1 MAGKSAAL
9 LRNRGIEVVVG
20 VLEKECQ
27 RLIRVFR
34 KYITTQRPYV
44 LMKYAMTMDGKIAT
58 RTGASKWITDE
69 DTRMHVQETRNEYC
83 AIMVGVNT
91 VIQDDPLLTCRLK
104 DGRSPVRIICD
115 TRLRTPVE
123 SQIVQTAKDVKTI
136 IATSATDDNK
146 KELYRKK
153 SCIVLDV
160 PQKDDHI
167 DLAQLM
173 QILGEQK
180 IDSILL
186 EGGGTLNWSAL
197 ESGIVD
203 AVQTYIAPKIFG
215 GTAASPVNGLGVA
228 SPDEA
233 YHLENSVI
241 LKIGNDFLIESEVKH
256 SCLQEL

>member
-1 MAGKSAAL
+1 M
-9 LRNRGIEVVVG
+9 
-20 VLEKECQ
+20 
-27 RLIRVFR
+27 
-34 KYITTQRPYV
+34 
-44 LMKYAMTMDGKIAT
+44 
-58 RTGASKWITDE
+58 
-69 DTRMHVQETRNEYC
+69 
-83 AIMVGVNT
+83 
-91 VIQDDPLLTCRLK
+91 
-104 DGRSPVRIICD
+104 
-115 TRLRTPVE
+115 
-123 SQIVQTAKDVKTI
+123 
-136 IATSATDDNK
+136 
-146 KELYRKK
+146 
-153 SCIVLDV
+153 

>member
-1 MAGKSAAL
+1 
-9 LRNRGIEVVVG
+9 
-20 VLEKECQ
+20 
-27 RLIRVFR
+27 
-34 KYITTQRPYV
+34 
-44 LMKYAMTMDGKIAT
+44 MTMDGKIAT
-58 RTGASKWITDE
+58 RTGASKWITGE
-69 DTRMHVQETRNEYC
+69 DARMHVQETRNEYC

-104 DGRSPVRIICD
+104 DGRNPVRIICD

-136 IATSATDDNK
+136 IATSATDENK

-160 PQKDDHI
+160 PKKDDHI
-167 DLAQLM
+167 DLVQLM
-173 QILGEQK
+173 RILGGQK

-215 GTAASPVNGLGVA
+215 GTAVSPVNGLGVA
-228 SPDEA
+228 CPDEA
-233 YHLENSVI
+233 CFLENSI
-241 LKIGNDFLIESEVKH
+241 ISKIGNDFLIESEVKH